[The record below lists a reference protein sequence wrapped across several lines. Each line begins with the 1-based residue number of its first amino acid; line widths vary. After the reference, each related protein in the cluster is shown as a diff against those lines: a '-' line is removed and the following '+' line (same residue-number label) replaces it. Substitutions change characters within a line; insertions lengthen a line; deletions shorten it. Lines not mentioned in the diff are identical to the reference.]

1 MRVFVTGASGW
12 IGSAVVPE
20 LIGAGHQVVG
30 LARSDAAAERVAAS
44 GAEVLI
50 GDVQDVD
57 VLRAGAE
64 QADGVVHL
72 AFRHDIAWT
81 GHFEEAAAS
90 DRRAIEVFGE
100 VLSGSDGTLAVASG
114 VAGVRPGGI
123 ATERD
128 LPSDGVSPRVASE
141 RAVLALA
148 ERGVRSMSV
157 RFAPTVH
164 GAGDHGFIARIVDAD
179 RSHGAAGYVAE
190 GENRWA
196 AVHQKRRRAARA
208 PRDRARARAARCCTP
223 SARRASRCAI
233 SPRRSATASS
243 SRRPRSRPTRPASA
257 SASSRSSSVS
267 TWPPRARSRASCS
280 GGSRRAPPSSRTS
293 TRRAAPRR
301 AGARGAGR
309 HRAGSRPAVRC
320 RAAACSP
327 RAGPSSTVSPTA
339 ACRTSVVLTMPPGTA
354 RTCRSIRPLDL
365 GALAM
370 E

>member
-30 LARSDAAAERVAAS
+30 LARSDASAETVAAC

-81 GHFEEAAAS
+81 GQFEEAAAS
-90 DRRAIEVFGE
+90 DRRAIEVFGD
-100 VLSGSDGTLAVASG
+100 VLSGTDGPLAVASG
-114 VAGVRPGGI
+114 IAGVRPGGI

-148 ERGVRSMSV
+148 ERGVRSMSL

-164 GAGDHGFIARIVDAD
+164 GVGDHGFIARIVDAD

-196 AVHQKRRRAARA
+196 AVHRRDAAQLVRLGIEHA
-208 PRDRARARAARCCTP
+208 PAGSVLHAVGEEGVAMRDIAEAIGHRFELPAT
-223 SARRASRCAI
+223 AI
-233 SPRRSATASS
+233 SQEEAGERFGFLAQFVGLDMAASS
-243 SRRPRSRPTRPASA
+243 AITRQLLGWEPTGPTLIEDISA
-257 SASSRSSSVS
+257 GAYSNG
-267 TWPPRARSRASCS
+267 SRA
-280 GGSRRAPPSSRTS
+280 
-293 TRRAAPRR
+293 
-301 AGARGAGR
+301 
-309 HRAGSRPAVRC
+309 
-320 RAAACSP
+320 
-327 RAGPSSTVSPTA
+327 
-339 ACRTSVVLTMPPGTA
+339 
-354 RTCRSIRPLDL
+354 
-365 GALAM
+365 
-370 E
+370 